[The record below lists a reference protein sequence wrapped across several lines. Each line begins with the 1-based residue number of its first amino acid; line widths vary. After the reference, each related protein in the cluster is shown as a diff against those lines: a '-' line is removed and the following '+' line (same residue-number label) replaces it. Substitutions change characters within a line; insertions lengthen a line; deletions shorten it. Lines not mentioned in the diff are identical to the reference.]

1 MSKVS
6 QLIYPKSKNK
16 KEDWVSGSRAF
27 SLEFKEVIQL
37 FAFPEAGSQKGAQEV
52 GVRCPKAAA
61 LNLSRMG
68 TGFLEDNHRLG
79 VGQGE
84 DDFRMI
90 QAQ

>member
-61 LNLSRMG
+61 LNLSGRG
-68 TGFLEDNHRLG
+68 LVSWKTTTDWGWGRG
-79 VGQGE
+79 K
-84 DDFRMI
+84 MI
-90 QAQ
+90 SG